1 MKLCAVLLVSSF
13 VGLVSVR
20 SFAQDEHSWGNT
32 FACAVDWFT
41 ACATP
46 RVHQEVNLDRP
57 NKRAAKTVSNPPVP
71 QRGSSLPEPVRN
83 LLENPSPETAR
94 AYITWSRQANE
105 KLAKATEYIAQA
117 TREINSRDASSNGV
131 ESPNTNAASG
141 LGPVG
146 LYYFFSPGDET
157 ALTDVAVLNQIFE
170 EGRLGVVGIP
180 VRGKDEEIVQFL
192 NEAKPLFP
200 VRRSDAEVRMIK
212 PSETPEL
219 HLALSLKKKMFRIGS
234 VISETVI
241 KQAIDDILVTVVH
254 RKSRSSPLASA
265 ATDHP

>member
-1 MKLCAVLLVSSF
+1 MNKAIFVIVPALVVF
-13 VGLVSVR
+13 YPIR
-20 SFAQDEHSWGNT
+20 SFAQDTNPWGSI
-32 FACAVDWFT
+32 FDCAVDWFT

-46 RVHQEVNLDRP
+46 RVHQEINLDRP
-57 NKRAAKTVSNPPVP
+57 NKRAAKTVP

-117 TREINSRDASSNGV
+117 TREINSRDASSSGV

-146 LYYFFSPGDET
+146 LYYFFSPGDAT
-157 ALTDVAVLNQIFE
+157 ALTDVAVLNKIFE

-180 VRGKDEEIVQFL
+180 VRGKDEEIMQFL

-219 HLALSLKKKMFRIGS
+219 HLALPLKKKTFRIGS
-234 VISETVI
+234 VINETVI
-241 KQAIDDILVTVVH
+241 KQAIDDILVTVFH

-265 ATDHP
+265 ATDRP